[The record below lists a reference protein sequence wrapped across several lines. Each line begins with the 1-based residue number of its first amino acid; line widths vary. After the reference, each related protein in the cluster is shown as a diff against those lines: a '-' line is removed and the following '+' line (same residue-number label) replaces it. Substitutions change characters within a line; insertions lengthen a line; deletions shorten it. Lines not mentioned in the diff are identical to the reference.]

1 MPELPEVQTLV
12 NDLNAAGLI
21 GKTIT
26 AARVYWPRS
35 IALPKLSA
43 GASKQKPFGIFG
55 AVANLSFLTSPL
67 ITISSFTFV

>member
-26 AARVYWPRS
+26 AAKVYWPRS
-35 IALPKLSA
+35 IAQPSA
-43 GASKQKPFGIFG
+43 RAFCNPDATTIAVLLLVAS
-55 AVANLSFLTSPL
+55 
-67 ITISSFTFV
+67 